1 MICMY
6 VKHIYNMTHV
16 THAQIYVNTH
26 TQRNRSRNK
35 EIYTGITIFL
45 LYTLTR
51 PRENGLQQL

>member
-1 MICMY
+1 MY